1 MNSIMAEVING
12 YECVLNGEKKGVKYL
27 IDLTE
32 TYRIT
37 DDEIIYL
44 VHIAAEIVE
53 RRQTPEL
60 SLVPCYSN

>member
-1 MNSIMAEVING
+1 MAEVING
-12 YECVLNGEKKGVKYL
+12 YECVLNGEKKGFKYL
-27 IDLTE
+27 IDLIE

-60 SLVPCYSN
+60 SLVSCYSN